1 MVAIAMMA
9 TMARHRYCGYLNGHE
24 ICGNSG
30 ENVEKTMK
38 YGETS
43 GENVEN
49 DDEI

>member
-1 MVAIAMMA
+1 MMA
-9 TMARHRYCGYLNGHE
+9 TMAQRDGYRGYKMAMKYVE
-24 ICGNSG
+24 ISG